1 MNGYFKL
8 NGYFKMNGYLKTNGY
23 LKWMERKEYLKYIK
37 EGKIMGY
44 KLLFTGFNGSYEGVM
59 GLVIADCTENGDIC

>member
-1 MNGYFKL
+1 
-8 NGYFKMNGYLKTNGY
+8 
-23 LKWMERKEYLKYIK
+23 MERKEYLKYIK